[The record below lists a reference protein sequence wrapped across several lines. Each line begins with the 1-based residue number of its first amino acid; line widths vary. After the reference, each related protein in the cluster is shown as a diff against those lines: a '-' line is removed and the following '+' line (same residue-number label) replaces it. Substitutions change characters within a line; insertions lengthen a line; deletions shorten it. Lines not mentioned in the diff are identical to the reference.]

1 MWFDEWLI
9 NHERQSMTTLSKI
22 LLAVSVTGFAAGAII
37 DFGGV
42 SVMPQ
47 LTVALPL
54 GAVFFG
60 LFMIAFMMQKEMA
73 KFDEEESKKLQLDR
87 RDMAAPAPAQK
98 AAMQP
103 SGVQFKER
111 ALLHGH

>member
-1 MWFDEWLI
+1 
-9 NHERQSMTTLSKI
+9 MTTLSKI
-22 LLAVSVTGFAAGAII
+22 LLAVSVTGFAAGGFV
-37 DFGGV
+37 DFGGF

-73 KFDEEESKKLQLDR
+73 KFDEEESKKLQLNQ
-87 RDMAAPAPAQK
+87 RDTTAPVPAQK
-98 AAMQP
+98 PAMQS

>member
-1 MWFDEWLI
+1 M
-9 NHERQSMTTLSKI
+9 NGSSGMTNLFMTKVSKI
-22 LLAVSVTGFAAGAII
+22 LLAVSVTGFAAGGVV
-37 DFGGV
+37 DFGGF
-42 SVMPQ
+42 SVIPQ

-73 KFDEEESKKLQLDR
+73 KFDEEQSEKLQLDQ
-87 RDMAAPAPAQK
+87 RDTAAPAPAQK
-98 AAMQP
+98 PAMQP
-103 SGVQFKER
+103 AGAQFNER

>member
-1 MWFDEWLI
+1 
-9 NHERQSMTTLSKI
+9 MTTLSKT
-22 LLAVSVTGFAAGAII
+22 LLAVSVTGFAAGGVI
-37 DFGGV
+37 DFGGF
-42 SVMPQ
+42 SVIPH

-73 KFDEEESKKLQLDR
+73 KFDEEQSKKLQLDQ
-87 RDMAAPAPAQK
+87 RDTATSALAQK
-98 AAMQP
+98 PAMKP